1 MKSMSRP
8 MAGSQAHSRVL
19 YRVPHTW
26 VRHRVVAWS
35 CSRGGDSLWFRVP
48 SPRVSPRKVVGA
60 PCADD
65 RMRGVRAKIADVLC
79 LSQSERVTPREQSAT
94 LIASALAIAST
105 DSMKLKVL
113 LFAAAKDAAGT
124 PELELELA
132 DADST
137 GISVVV
143 SALQKQYPQLERILP
158 RCALAINGEYVT
170 EDAAPALK
178 AGDEVAVLP
187 PMSGG

>member
-1 MKSMSRP
+1 MK
-8 MAGSQAHSRVL
+8 V
-19 YRVPHTW
+19 
-26 VRHRVVAWS
+26 
-35 CSRGGDSLWFRVP
+35 
-48 SPRVSPRKVVGA
+48 
-60 PCADD
+60 
-65 RMRGVRAKIADVLC
+65 
-79 LSQSERVTPREQSAT
+79 
-94 LIASALAIAST
+94 
-105 DSMKLKVL
+105 KVL
-113 LFAAAKDAAGT
+113 LFAAARAAAGT

-137 GISVVV
+137 GTSAVV

-170 EDAAPALK
+170 EDAAPSLK

>member
-1 MKSMSRP
+1 MLPPSLRGPHASKDDMK
-8 MAGSQAHSRVL
+8 V
-19 YRVPHTW
+19 
-26 VRHRVVAWS
+26 
-35 CSRGGDSLWFRVP
+35 
-48 SPRVSPRKVVGA
+48 
-60 PCADD
+60 
-65 RMRGVRAKIADVLC
+65 
-79 LSQSERVTPREQSAT
+79 
-94 LIASALAIAST
+94 
-105 DSMKLKVL
+105 KVL
-113 LFAAAKDAAGT
+113 LFAAARDAAGT

-137 GISVVV
+137 GTSAVV

-170 EDAAPALK
+170 EDAATSLK